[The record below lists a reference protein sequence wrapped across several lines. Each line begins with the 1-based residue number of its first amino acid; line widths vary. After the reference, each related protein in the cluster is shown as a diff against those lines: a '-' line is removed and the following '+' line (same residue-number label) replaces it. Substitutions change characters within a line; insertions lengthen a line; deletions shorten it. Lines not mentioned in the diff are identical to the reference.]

1 MIALGT
7 IMVLGGAFLR
17 LGVSAK
23 NERSSALD
31 QDRAFYLGEAAIAE
45 AGAALVSGRSGAIA
59 SQALPARL
67 GNGLFWVASTDLGN
81 GDHQLDATAMCG
93 SGRSALRAV
102 VHMTPSSSFNSALL
116 GDTDVTLGSGVL
128 VDSFDS
134 TLGDYGA
141 QARKTVNA
149 TSIVDTHGDVRSNA
163 GITLAALDGI
173 FGKVTPGPGGV
184 LSGVLGNTFLF
195 GSAAAATQKAPMP
208 PVVVPTIASSG
219 AKTVNSTDPVAARTL
234 VPGNYHFDSLTLG
247 NTSAFTIQGPA
258 TVVVD
263 AFTGNYGCSM
273 HVDATA
279 GPVQIY
285 FTGTSSFS
293 SSMNVT
299 SSGATAKD
307 ISLVFTSANPVTLAA
322 NSSLLGTVY
331 APNAACRIRR
341 RWEVFGAVTAKSL
354 TVSSNAKIHY
364 DQALGASGRGAFP
377 TLAISSWFKESLP
390 PGNLGRK
397 RTDPFAL
404 LNVQPQNCPKPA
416 NAWQ

>member
-17 LGVSAK
+17 LGVSTK

-45 AGAALVSGRSGAIA
+45 SGAALLSGRSGGIA

-67 GNGLFWVASTDLGN
+67 GNGLFWVTSTDLGS
-81 GDHQLDATAMCG
+81 GDYQLDATAMCG
-93 SGRSALRAV
+93 GGRSALRAV
-102 VHMTPSSSFNSALL
+102 VHMTPSSGVNSALL
-116 GDTDVTLGSGVL
+116 GDTGVTLGSGVL

-134 TLGDYGA
+134 TLGSYGS
-141 QARKTVNA
+141 QTRQTVNA
-149 TSIVDTHGDVRSNA
+149 TSIVDTHGDIRSNA
-163 GITLAALDGI
+163 GITFAAGDGI
-173 FGKVTPGPGGV
+173 FGKVTAGPGGL
-184 LSGVLGNTFLF
+184 LSGILASTFLF
-195 GSAAAATQKAPMP
+195 GSTATATQKAPMP
-208 PVVVPTIASSG
+208 SVVVPTIASSG
-219 AKTVNSTDPVAARTL
+219 PKSVMSSDPVAARTL

-263 AFTGNYGCSM
+263 AFTGNYGCSL

-285 FTGTSSFS
+285 FTGSSSFS

-307 ISLVFTSANPVTLAA
+307 ISLVFTSTNPVTLSA

-331 APNAACRIRR
+331 APNASCRVRR

-354 TVSSNAKIHY
+354 TVSSSAKIHY
-364 DQALGASGRGAFP
+364 DQALAATGRGAFP
-377 TLAISSWFKESLP
+377 TLSISSWFKESLP
-390 PGNLGRK
+390 AGNLGRK

-404 LNVQPQNCPKPA
+404 LNVQPQDCPSPA